1 MKLPKPLKKV
11 MKKFEKQTDIAKLG
25 ITLIVIYGIYRL
37 FKEMRWGIGSTTY
50 LEGFTD
56 KTFVFFRMNGCK
68 HCEDMKPEWDKFKMS
83 YKGSVELKEI
93 EQSDMT
99 PEQKEW
105 VNGFPTLVLV
115 ENNAVVKT
123 FDGATRTASEFQS
136 FLDLNVKK
144 V

>member
-1 MKLPKPLKKV
+1 
-11 MKKFEKQTDIAKLG
+11 
-25 ITLIVIYGIYRL
+25 
-37 FKEMRWGIGSTTY
+37 
-50 LEGFTD
+50 
-56 KTFVFFRMNGCK
+56 MNGCK
-68 HCEDMKPEWDKFKMS
+68 HCEDMKPEWNKFKKS